1 MNKSGDLVGGSS
13 ESEKLEALR
22 TAIREGLE
30 SGPAELWDPDEIK
43 RAARA
48 GRAARNHGASDV

>member
-22 TAIREGLE
+22 TAVREGLE
-30 SGPAELWDPDEIK
+30 SGPAEPWDLEEIK

-48 GRAARNHGASDV
+48 GRATQKGDAPDV